1 MEATCPSSTQESFIH
16 LIDLETQAPN
26 GAHHALYARFSSA
39 LQKPRSI
46 EEHVCR
52 LAKRHD
58 IY

>member
-1 MEATCPSSTQESFIH
+1 MNPF
-16 LIDLETQAPN
+16 DLETQASN

-39 LQKPRSI
+39 LQNPRSI

-52 LAKRHD
+52 LVNHD